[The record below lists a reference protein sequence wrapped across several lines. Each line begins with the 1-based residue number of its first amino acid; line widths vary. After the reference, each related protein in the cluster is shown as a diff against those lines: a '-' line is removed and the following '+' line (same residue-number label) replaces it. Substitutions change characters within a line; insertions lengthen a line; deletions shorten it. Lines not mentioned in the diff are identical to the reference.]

1 MLHYFCV
8 FQGNNLGESATLVS
22 QTISQFKQKV
32 HYLPWA
38 ESIYQA
44 AFCPWSP
51 YQVRPNRISG
61 LTMTNH
67 SVIVNVNVIYVLTD
81 LFMCVSAF
89 TSYLR
94 GQYFN
99 EFDCY

>member
-67 SVIVNVNVIYVLTD
+67 SVIVNVSVICFKRTTVCFRFYEV
-81 LFMCVSAF
+81 FKRSIF
-89 TSYLR
+89 
-94 GQYFN
+94 
-99 EFDCY
+99 

>member
-67 SVIVNVNVIYVLTD
+67 SVIVNV
-81 LFMCVSAF
+81 SAIC
-89 TSYLR
+89 
-94 GQYFN
+94 FN
-99 EFDCY
+99 RTIVCFRFYEIFKRSIF